1 MKRCFI
7 AFLAFAALALPVS
20 AQVFAQPRFVGP
32 DGQKKVGDYVWVWHS
47 ATISKDSGREVE
59 ADCPVNYVVIS
70 GGYTESRPFAVGA
83 TTPTQGFDGWV
94 VDAFA
99 SYSGSNTVTVY
110 AGCASAK

>member
-7 AFLAFAALALPVS
+7 MFLALAALSLPVD

-47 ATISKDSGREVE
+47 ETISKSSAREVE
-59 ADCPVNYVVIS
+59 ADCPIDYVVIS
-70 GGYTESRPFAVGA
+70 GGYTETRSFAVGA
-83 TTPTQGFDGWV
+83 TTPTKGFDGWV
-94 VDAFA
+94 VDAFG

-110 AGCASAK
+110 AACAPAK